1 MSDAPRQPWP
11 RLLFCSYHAYWDPSS
26 GAAASTRDLLE
37 MLAGRGWL
45 CGVLSGPHLDFERA
59 ADPVDVLRGA
69 GATATTGRGEDE
81 GVAYDLHHALV
92 GGVRLTLYVPDEVK
106 PREPAEAEG
115 RVFLRLFER
124 VCGHFRPDILLTY
137 GGHWLARETMAR
149 ARRLGVKVVFALHNL
164 AYSDADLFRDV
175 DAVLLPS
182 RTCRE
187 HYRQAL
193 GIEST
198 PIPGPFDEARVC
210 CEGSDR
216 RFLTFVNPTPE
227 KGVFLFAR
235 LAYELARRRP
245 DIPLLVVEGRGGSE
259 WLHRVGLGKVGG
271 NLHVMANTPGPRDFY
286 RVTKAV
292 LTPSLCRETFARVP
306 AEAMLNGIPVLA
318 SRRGALVETLS
329 EAGFLFDVP
338 ERFTPETHT
347 VPAAEVIHSWLETIE
362 RLWDDPQFYAA
373 ESARALHAASAWRR
387 ERLLPRFEEFFTEVA
402 RGGVRPPLMAA
413 GETGIENVRSVT
425 T

>member
-1 MSDAPRQPWP
+1 
-11 RLLFCSYHAYWDPSS
+11 
-26 GAAASTRDLLE
+26 
-37 MLAGRGWL
+37 
-45 CGVLSGPHLDFERA
+45 
-59 ADPVDVLRGA
+59 
-69 GATATTGRGEDE
+69 
-81 GVAYDLHHALV
+81 
-92 GGVRLTLYVPDEVK
+92 
-106 PREPAEAEG
+106 
-115 RVFLRLFER
+115 
-124 VCGHFRPDILLTY
+124 
-137 GGHWLARETMAR
+137 
-149 ARRLGVKVVFALHNL
+149 
-164 AYSDADLFRDV
+164 
-175 DAVLLPS
+175 
-182 RTCRE
+182 
-187 HYRQAL
+187 
-193 GIEST
+193 
-198 PIPGPFDEARVC
+198 
-210 CEGSDR
+210 
-216 RFLTFVNPTPE
+216 VNPTPE

-271 NLHVMANTPGPRDFY
+271 NLHVMANTPDPRDFY